1 MELPNEI
8 IQCILEMA
16 ELPIDSR
23 LAFNIKPKKVIVPD
37 GLSEHIQELN
47 NMISWNFQHQN
58 MLLNTSYDSF
68 PSAKCV
74 WIHENLLGYDPSTNV
89 CVFPYIKF
97 EYEGEIYSTGTSNI
111 REEWFNHST
120 RENVHLW
127 DQYRRKE
134 RIAENRK
141 RFPHINRYYCSHC
154 KLSHGNNCVCGMTN
168 YDTDED
174 VEEDIDEDDYTGAPT
189 YYCRGC
195 NEMRDTD
202 ENIRADFND
211 YDTDSNYDFSPPRK
225 QEEDPY
231 DDWPW

>member
-16 ELPIDSR
+16 ELPIDSC
-23 LAFNIKPKKVIVPD
+23 LALNIKPKKVIVPD
-37 GLSEHIQELN
+37 GLSEHIEELN
-47 NMISWNFQHQN
+47 NMISWNFQHQGSLIN
-58 MLLNTSYDSF
+58 RYSSIPAY
-68 PSAKCV
+68 KCT
-74 WIHENLLGYDPSTNV
+74 WIHEDPLGYDEDSLGS
-89 CVFPYIKF
+89 VFDYIKF
-97 EYEGEIYSTGTSNI
+97 EYEGEIYSSGPSI
-111 REEWFNHST
+111 GGEWWFKHST
-120 RENVHLW
+120 GENVNLW

-141 RFPHINRYYCSHC
+141 RFPHINRDYCSHC

-174 VEEDIDEDDYTGAPT
+174 INEDDYTGGAPI

-195 NEMRDTD
+195 NKMRDTD
-202 ENIRADFND
+202 EDIRAQNGND
-211 YDTDSNYDFSPPRK
+211 YDTDSKYDFS

-231 DDWPW
+231 DDWEW